1 MILDQTMDRLQHA
14 LNLAKPPS
22 VREHFD
28 IVAGTG
34 TGAVIACMVGRLGI
48 PVKDAID
55 HYVKLAAVFSD
66 RKLIGTATFKASK
79 LQEVLKGIIRDAV
92 GDENVRM
99 MDTSVDGE
107 RCRTM
112 VFAMSRH
119 NMNAGIPRIFRSYQV
134 VANQMPDCAIWE
146 ALHAS
151 MAHPELFKPIDI
163 GEAHL
168 KESFVDGGLGCTNPT
183 THVLAE
189 AKALFPGRHVSTVV
203 CIGAGHPDTI
213 AISDTSSFMRFMPA
227 NVLAVTKQIAA
238 DGERVAQEIAA
249 RFQAIADVY
258 FRFSVDQG
266 MQSVGLSEWERLS
279 AVSAHTRTYMQ
290 MANTHERMNRAVQA
304 IRERRATISA
314 EQIDGQIQPP
324 STSQTTGAKS
334 CPPPTPVFTGRRDKI
349 EQIKACISC
358 GDQQRCV
365 FVLHGLG
372 GAGKTQ
378 LALKT
383 VEETQDMWADILF
396 VDATS
401 RETATSALEAYGK
414 DLKVGQTER
423 DTIRWLE
430 NRRERWLMVFD
441 NADDPSVRITDL
453 FPGGNHGSILVTTR
467 IPGMAVLAQGPSSD
481 FGVSSM
487 EPGDA
492 LELLLKT
499 AGMREIVLEEAEC
512 NAANELLESFGHLA
526 LAIVQAGAYIRCS
539 QRTIYQ
545 YRDMFVKHRKATLER
560 YDEVLVKV
568 DNYQKSVYTTWH
580 MSYQLLSAR
589 SQRLL
594 HLVAFMHHNDITE
607 DIFRRAAVN
616 LPEYKPA
623 IPATDEETS
632 IKVYVMEFLELY
644 LDSTGAW
651 DSGAFLTTMTELT
664 SYSLMSYN
672 RANGTYTMH
681 VLVHDWASTVTN
693 HSLEVAV
700 EHTALLLAVSID
712 YEDTMES
719 LAYIRG
725 VEVHVNRILER
736 QPRPSANNCVLFAE
750 VYYHARK
757 WKQNQEL
764 EEIALA
770 GRRQALGDE
779 HDSTLTS
786 IHNLALAYREQGG
799 YKRAEE
805 MLSQVAA
812 SRKRL
817 AGEEHPRTLDSMYE
831 LAYTYYLLGRYEEA
845 RSLQAQIADT
855 RKRTLGEDDPDTLR
869 SMRGLAITF
878 IAQGR
883 YHQAEGVLVQVVEG
897 WKRQRGEEHPDTLSS
912 MYDLAHTFQ
921 EQGRHDQA
929 EALLVQV
936 LATRKQVSGEEH
948 PETLTTM
955 HALAS
960 TYYYQRRY
968 EQAELLQAQV
978 VKARMCVSGG
988 EHPDTL
994 SSMSDLALTYC
1005 DQGRYEQAEALQVQ
1019 VLDADMRVYGEDH
1032 PETLTTMLN
1041 LAYTYWRQGRYEKAE
1056 ELGVQV
1062 VDTRK
1067 QVLGLRHPHTLL
1079 AMHNLAGTYQ
1089 SLGERRRT
1097 RYGELQAEIHRLEV
1111 PSE

>member
-1 MILDQTMDRLQHA
+1 MSDRREVSHGVNILVLEGGGARGLSSLMILDQTMDRLQHA
-14 LNLAKPPS
+14 LSLAEPPS

-48 PVKDAID
+48 PVKDAINY
-55 HYVKLAAVFSD
+55 YVKLAEVFLD
-66 RKLIGTATFKASK
+66 RKRGRATAFKASK
-79 LQEVLKGIIRDAV
+79 LQEVLKRIMRVAV
-92 GDENVRM
+92 GDENARM
-99 MDTSVDGE
+99 MDTSADGE
-107 RCRTM
+107 QCRTM

-119 NMNAGIPRIFRSYQV
+119 NLNAGIPRIFRSYQV
-134 VANQMPDCAIWE
+134 VANRMPDCAIWE

-183 THVLAE
+183 AHVLTE

-213 AISDTSSFMRFMPA
+213 RMPDTSSFMRFMPA

-304 IRERRATISA
+304 IRERRATVSA

-324 STSQTTGAKS
+324 STLQTTLAKS

-383 VEETQDMWADILF
+383 VEETQDMWTDILF

-401 RETATSALEAYGK
+401 RETATSALEAYAK
-414 DLKVGQTER
+414 DLKVGQTAR

-441 NADDPSVRITDL
+441 NADDPSVRIADF

-467 IPGMAVLAQGPSSD
+467 IPGMAVLARGPSSD

-499 AGMREIVLEEAEC
+499 AGMQEVVLEEAER

-539 QRTIYQ
+539 QRTICQ

-560 YDEVLVKV
+560 YAEVLVKV

-589 SQRLL
+589 SQKLL
-594 HLVAFMHHNDITE
+594 HLLAFMHHSNITE

-616 LPEYKPA
+616 LPKYEPA
-623 IPATDEETS
+623 ILATDEETS
-632 IKVYVMEFLELY
+632 IKVYVMEFLQLY
-644 LDSTGAW
+644 LDLTGAW

-664 SYSLMSYN
+664 SYSLISYD
-672 RANGTYTMH
+672 RANGAYTMH
-681 VLVHDWASTVTN
+681 VLVHDWTSTVTN
-693 HSLEVAV
+693 HPLEMAIQ
-700 EHTALLLAVSID
+700 HPALLLAVSID
-712 YEDTMES
+712 YDDTMES
-719 LAYIRG
+719 LAFKRG
-725 VEVHVNRILER
+725 VE
-736 QPRPSANNCVLFAE
+736 
-750 VYYHARK
+750 
-757 WKQNQEL
+757 
-764 EEIALA
+764 
-770 GRRQALGDE
+770 
-779 HDSTLTS
+779 
-786 IHNLALAYREQGG
+786 
-799 YKRAEE
+799 
-805 MLSQVAA
+805 
-812 SRKRL
+812 
-817 AGEEHPRTLDSMYE
+817 
-831 LAYTYYLLGRYEEA
+831 
-845 RSLQAQIADT
+845 
-855 RKRTLGEDDPDTLR
+855 
-869 SMRGLAITF
+869 
-878 IAQGR
+878 
-883 YHQAEGVLVQVVEG
+883 
-897 WKRQRGEEHPDTLSS
+897 
-912 MYDLAHTFQ
+912 
-921 EQGRHDQA
+921 
-929 EALLVQV
+929 
-936 LATRKQVSGEEH
+936 
-948 PETLTTM
+948 
-955 HALAS
+955 
-960 TYYYQRRY
+960 
-968 EQAELLQAQV
+968 
-978 VKARMCVSGG
+978 
-988 EHPDTL
+988 
-994 SSMSDLALTYC
+994 
-1005 DQGRYEQAEALQVQ
+1005 
-1019 VLDADMRVYGEDH
+1019 
-1032 PETLTTMLN
+1032 
-1041 LAYTYWRQGRYEKAE
+1041 
-1056 ELGVQV
+1056 
-1062 VDTRK
+1062 
-1067 QVLGLRHPHTLL
+1067 
-1079 AMHNLAGTYQ
+1079 
-1089 SLGERRRT
+1089 
-1097 RYGELQAEIHRLEV
+1097 
-1111 PSE
+1111 